1 MSARRWW
8 RIGAVILATG
18 CGGDT
23 DGPDTLPPG
32 PGTSTPGGTVAGSY
46 VFRLEAAAECRPPRA
61 SVSVRV
67 TATPTTGG
75 RRPGVQ
81 ILQEGASVARAVDT
95 DFAKPL
101 LEMEL
106 LYEAP
111 NLQGSIGTL
120 PDDVDWEMA
129 SWIVSAEGVPVSIHG
144 IGVASVATESAGVGE
159 VQQGTLVGDVA
170 FERGRPCFSTQHRW
184 SLRVR

>member
-1 MSARRWW
+1 MRGRLWW
-8 RIGAVILATG
+8 RIGLVVVAAG
-18 CGGDT
+18 CGGTED
-23 DGPDTLPPG
+23 PDPLLPPG
-32 PGTSTPGGTVAGSY
+32 PTISTPGGTIAGSY
-46 VFRLEAAAECRPPRA
+46 VFRLEPAAECRAPR
-61 SVSVRV
+61 SPLSLRV
-67 TATPTTGG
+67 VATPTGGG

-81 ILQEGASVARAVDT
+81 ILQDGASVGRLVDP

-106 LYEAP
+106 LYETP
-111 NLQGSIGTL
+111 SLQGSIATL
-120 PDDVDWEMA
+120 PDSSDWEMS

-144 IGVASVATESAGVGE
+144 VGIASVASEAGGMGE

-170 FERGRPCFSTQHRW
+170 FERDRACFSTQHRW